1 MHVCCLTSRPTTDMR
16 LPRPAGA
23 ARPQLGSFPCFQVHP
38 LPDANTFGQTIVAM
52 RLRPPNKVPSTH
64 PGCWRPCHRIW
75 ICWVHL
81 DSATSCLGSNMW
93 HGTQE
98 GSTQEDRENHIPLRK
113 GFISPSNVKGRERS
127 RSLHHRG
134 HGMRTLL
141 PGLWPHSPE
150 RMIKLINW
158 NPHPWSWC
166 VGGRGAASTSGPG
179 LGGGSCAAP
188 GRRC

>member
-1 MHVCCLTSRPTTDMR
+1 MLFDFKTNNRHEITEAGRCCQATAGLLSLLSGAPS
-16 LPRPAGA
+16 PR
-23 ARPQLGSFPCFQVHP
+23 RH
-38 LPDANTFGQTIVAM
+38 TFGQTIFAM

-81 DSATSCLGSNMW
+81 NSATSCLGSNIW

-113 GFISPSNVKGRERS
+113 GFISPSNVKGREGEKQEPPPQRP
-127 RSLHHRG
+127 RRED
-134 HGMRTLL
+134 
-141 PGLWPHSPE
+141 PPPKAVVHSPE

-166 VGGRGAASTSGPG
+166 VGGHGAASTSGPG